1 MLPHASLWALE
12 ADVTLIDVMSVEY
25 FTNPSTAP
33 LSVIGGTCAT
43 PWRRGVHSDLSPAV
57 LPPSLLARGRDLL
70 GFLAKVVMLTVLRAT
85 PMDSPDAATCC
96 AVRSYHG
103 LNTPG
108 AAGDKEGTLCCSF
121 VR

>member
-43 PWRRGVHSDLSPAV
+43 PWRRGIHADSSRAV
-57 LPPSLLARGRDLL
+57 LPLSCQKTPCSL
-70 GFLAKVVMLTVLRAT
+70 GFCIWWTRCRCCGRRLWTRLMLPLAVQ
-85 PMDSPDAATCC
+85 
-96 AVRSYHG
+96 
-103 LNTPG
+103 
-108 AAGDKEGTLCCSF
+108 
-121 VR
+121 

>member
-43 PWRRGVHSDLSPAV
+43 PWRRGIHADSSRAV
-57 LPPSLLARGRDLL
+57 LPLSCQKTPYSL
-70 GFLAKVVMLTVLRAT
+70 GFCIWWTHCRCCGRRLWTRLMLPLAVQ
-85 PMDSPDAATCC
+85 
-96 AVRSYHG
+96 
-103 LNTPG
+103 
-108 AAGDKEGTLCCSF
+108 
-121 VR
+121 

>member
-43 PWRRGVHSDLSPAV
+43 PWRRGIHADSSRAV
-57 LPPSLLARGRDLL
+57 LPLSCQKTHRIVWVFASG
-70 GFLAKVVMLTVLRAT
+70 GHIV
-85 PMDSPDAATCC
+85 
-96 AVRSYHG
+96 
-103 LNTPG
+103 G
-108 AAGDKEGTLCCSF
+108 AAGDAYGLA
-121 VR
+121 